1 MASSRI
7 MQVNHA
13 GVVSFS
19 SGPTLPEKR
28 SLQARVS
35 EFRQAACKKRLLMG
49 NVLAVANDIEVP
61 VVGALVELHA
71 VSPLHAIASQLSA
84 PVLAH
89 LRALLLEGVAAVD
102 LYQGAEHVVDAPS
115 ISIAD
120 IDLLKR
126 IAGYELLVSAAR
138 LQPDVAFRQ
147 MLCNCP
153 AILRPLLCYYHP
165 CSFSSQ
171 RIAVV
176 ASDQRGAFQFSVQ
189 QSEDIGAQ
197 SGYYFIVRRQFSGN
211 LFVTLYEPSPITWH
225 ARWENLDQ
233 ELIKL
238 STRHPQALR

>member
-35 EFRQAACKKRLLMG
+35 EFRHAASKKRLLMG

-102 LYQGAEHVVDAPS
+102 LYQGAEFWDFSLVDPDNRQIVDFAPRTSGFTWREQQHKTLVV
-115 ISIAD
+115 
-120 IDLLKR
+120 
-126 IAGYELLVSAAR
+126 
-138 LQPDVAFRQ
+138 
-147 MLCNCP
+147 
-153 AILRPLLCYYHP
+153 
-165 CSFSSQ
+165 
-171 RIAVV
+171 
-176 ASDQRGAFQFSVQ
+176 
-189 QSEDIGAQ
+189 
-197 SGYYFIVRRQFSGN
+197 
-211 LFVTLYEPSPITWH
+211 
-225 ARWENLDQ
+225 
-233 ELIKL
+233 
-238 STRHPQALR
+238 